1 MLVCGRQGAY
11 DFLSVC
17 ANPWP
22 APEMLKIMWF
32 QSLAGRSCLS
42 TVQTLSVSLTF
53 YCADISVNFYH
64 N

>member
-1 MLVCGRQGAY
+1 MLVCGRQA
-11 DFLSVC
+11 VC

-22 APEMLKIMWF
+22 APETLKIMWF

-42 TVQTLSVSLTF
+42 TVQTPSVPLTF